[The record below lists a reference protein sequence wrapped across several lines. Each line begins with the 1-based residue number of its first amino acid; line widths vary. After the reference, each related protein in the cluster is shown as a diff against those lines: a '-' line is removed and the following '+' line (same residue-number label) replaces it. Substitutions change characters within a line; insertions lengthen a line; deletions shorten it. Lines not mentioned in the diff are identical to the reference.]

1 MKPWKSRSIIRWDG
15 FPSQNQ
21 PTGSARQGSFDV
33 QHDLYVTVDYQN
45 TVVRVS
51 PGGDIETLATVS
63 DGLDFSADTYFG
75 QSDGQRRFLFWTSG
89 GWNFVKPSLQ
99 KLDVGVPGAPLP

>member
-1 MKPWKSRSIIRWDG
+1 M
-15 FPSQNQ
+15 
-21 PTGSARQGSFDV
+21 